1 MDVDIDV
8 TETVGVKTGDI
19 TGEVTFGEK
28 ADVAGTALDILAA
41 W

>member
-1 MDVDIDV
+1 MDVDVDV

-19 TGEVTFGEK
+19 TGEVTSGEE
-28 ADVAGTALDILAA
+28 AEVAGAAVAILAA